1 MDMIMKPV
9 TKKPLR
15 IYFVIGG
22 VSGDTLGIELL
33 NGFKA
38 LNVEVEPL
46 GIGGPKMQ
54 ARGLNSL
61 FDISEIAVMGLSGV
75 VIKLP
80 NILIRARNV
89 AKDIIDK
96 KPDAIILIDSPE
108 FAKQVAKRVKKTIP
122 NVPVIKYVCPSV
134 WAWRQHRAKSMKNY
148 IDHIL
153 AILPFE
159 PELLRKLEGPNATY
173 VGHPLARLAGKVTVK
188 DKQKP
193 NDIPNVLLMPGSR
206 RGEISRLLP
215 VLKDTVS
222 QLEKRGNKYNYILPA
237 VPHLVDEIRIETDS
251 WPQQIKIIEGE
262 EAKLKAFAKADL
274 AIATSGTAI
283 LELAMYMIPCI
294 SIYKLDKALN
304 AIRFIIKA
312 WTAALPNLI
321 ADKVIIPERFNEYA
335 HPEYIARLAE
345 SLVVSGPER
354 NAQLQGFKLVHQRM
368 KQKQDPAHI
377 AASTILKLIK

>member
-1 MDMIMKPV
+1 MKPV
-9 TKKPLR
+9 IKKPLR
-15 IYFVIGG
+15 IYFVIGE
-22 VSGDTLGIELL
+22 VSGDTLGVALL
-33 NGFKA
+33 DGFQSHG
-38 LNVEVEPL
+38 VEIEPL

-54 ARGLNSL
+54 ARGLQSL
-61 FDISEIAVMGLSGV
+61 FDVSEIAVMGLSGV
-75 VIKLP
+75 VAKLP
-80 NILIRARNV
+80 NIFKRIRHV
-89 AKDIIDK
+89 SKDIIDK

-108 FAKQVAKRVKKTIP
+108 FAKQVAKRTKKKLP
-122 NVPVIKYVCPSV
+122 NVPIIKYVCPSI
-134 WAWRQHRAKSMKNY
+134 WAWRQHRAKTMTNY

-159 PELLRKLEGPNATY
+159 PELLQKLNGPSATY
-173 VGHPLARLAGKVTVK
+173 VGHPLARLAGNVTVK
-188 DKQKP
+188 DKKKP
-193 NDIPNVLLMPGSR
+193 NAIPNLLLMPGSR
-206 RGEISRLLP
+206 HGEISRLLP

-222 QLEKRGNKYNYILPA
+222 LLEKRGNKFNYILPA
-237 VPHLVDEIRIETDS
+237 VPHLAHELRKETAD
-251 WPQQIKIIEGE
+251 WPQKIKIIEGE
-262 EAKLKAFAKADL
+262 NAKLKAFEKADL

-294 SIYKLDKALN
+294 SIYKLDRALN

-321 ADKVIIPERFNEYA
+321 ADKVIIPERINEFA

-345 SLVVSGPER
+345 SLAVEGPER

-377 AASTILKLIK
+377 AAGAILKLIK

>member
-1 MDMIMKPV
+1 MDMIMKQPN
-9 TKKPLR
+9 KKPLR
-15 IYFVIGG
+15 IYFVIGE
-22 VSGDTLGIELL
+22 VSGDTLGVELL

-38 LNVEVEPL
+38 LNVEVAPL

-75 VIKLP
+75 VVKLP
-80 NILIRARNV
+80 NILKRARFV
-89 AKDIIDK
+89 AKDIIK
-96 KPDAIILIDSPE
+96 QKPDAIILIDSPE
-108 FAKQVAKRVKKTIP
+108 FAKQVAKRVKKTLP
-122 NVPVIKYVCPSV
+122 NIPVIKYVCPSV
-134 WAWRQHRAKSMKNY
+134 WAWRQHRAKTMKNY

-159 PELLRKLEGPNATY
+159 PELLKKLEGPSATY
-173 VGHPLARLAGKVTVK
+173 VGHPLARLAGIVTVK
-188 DKQKP
+188 DKKKP
-193 NDIPNVLLMPGSR
+193 NAVPNVLLMPGSR

-215 VLKDTVS
+215 IIKECVCV
-222 QLEKRGNKYNYILPA
+222 LEKRGNKYNYILPA
-237 VPHLVDEIRIETDS
+237 VPHLADEIRKEVAG
-251 WPQQIKIIEGE
+251 WPQKITIIEGE
-262 EAKLKAFAKADL
+262 DDKIKAYKKADL

-304 AIRFIIKA
+304 AVRFIIKA

-335 HPEYIARLAE
+335 HPEYIARIAE
-345 SLVVSGPER
+345 SLVIDGPER

-377 AASTILKLIK
+377 AAEAILKLIK

>member
-1 MDMIMKPV
+1 MKPT

-15 IYFVIGG
+15 IYFVIGE
-22 VSGDTLGIELL
+22 VSGDTLGVELL
-33 NGFKA
+33 NGFDA

-54 ARGLNSL
+54 ARGLSSL

-75 VIKLP
+75 VVKLP
-80 NILIRARNV
+80 NILKRARNV
-89 AKDIIDK
+89 AKDIIEK
-96 KPDAIILIDSPE
+96 KPDAIVLIDSPE
-108 FAKQVAKRVKKTIP
+108 FAKQVAKRVKKSLP

-134 WAWRQHRAKSMKNY
+134 WAWRQHRAKTMKNY

-159 PELLRKLEGPNATY
+159 PELLKKLEGPSATY
-173 VGHPLARLAGKVTVK
+173 VGHPLARLAGIVTVK
-188 DKQKP
+188 DKKTP

-215 VLKDTVS
+215 IIKSSVCV
-222 QLEKRGNKYNYILPA
+222 LEKRGNKYNYILPA
-237 VPHLVDEIRIETDS
+237 VPHLAQEIREEVAS
-251 WPQQIKIIEGE
+251 WSQKITIIEGE
-262 EAKLKAFAKADL
+262 EAKLKAYKKADL

-335 HPEYIARLAE
+335 HPEYISRLAE
-345 SLVVSGPER
+345 DLLVDGPER

-368 KQKQDPAHI
+368 KQKQDPAQI
-377 AASTILKLIK
+377 AAGVILKLIK